1 MLKQAKKHGKWYTIS
16 IRGVPH
22 EAVRVFIRFLYS
34 SWYTSLYSLPLSFNI
49 LLVFIKPDFLVCSY
63 KKEEMNEYIMHLLL
77 LSHAYVVPQMKRVC
91 EWHLEHGL
99 LTTENVI
106 DVFQLALLCDFP
118 RLSVISHRMIMKHF
132 KELYAT
138 EAWTAMK
145 KSHPFLEK
153 ELRDSVFIEEN
164 VS

>member
-1 MLKQAKKHGKWYTIS
+1 MLKQAKRHGKWHTIS

-22 EAVRVFIRFLYS
+22 DAVRVFIRFLYS
-34 SWYTSLYSLPLSFNI
+34 SCYE
-49 LLVFIKPDFLVCSY
+49 
-63 KKEEMNEYIMHLLL
+63 KEEMNEFIMHLLL
-77 LSHAYVVPQMKRVC
+77 LSHAYVVPQLKRVC

-99 LTTENVI
+99 LTTENVV

-118 RLSVISHRMIMKHF
+118 RLSLISHRMIMKHF
-132 KELYAT
+132 NELSAT

-153 ELRDSVFIEEN
+153 EVRDSVIIEAN
-164 VS
+164 VSSDLINFLFSLYFLLNSKS